1 MKNNYLDI
9 VTFIVNNLIKE
20 DKFNISFEETKE
32 KIRIDISVDKEN
44 IGKVIGKNGK
54 VITSVRNLLSSIA
67 NKEKKNIEIKVIESK

>member
-20 DKFNISFEETKE
+20 DKFNISSEETKV

>member
-20 DKFNISFEETKE
+20 DKFNISSEETKE